1 MADTTEKFTCI
12 DCGKEVEYEGGLA
25 GWAKKN
31 PDKVRCKECFD
42 KHKSGYAK
50 KGTASTTAK
59 APAKGSG
66 KSAETS
72 GKKPIDAKMFKQA
85 FDELRAEFADDLDS
99 VKDYLGGWTS
109 TLVINRSK

>member
-1 MADTTEKFTCI
+1 MAEEKETFKCI
-12 DCGKEVEYEGGLA
+12 DCGKDVEYEGGLA

-50 KGTASTTAK
+50 KSPTTAK
-59 APAKGSG
+59 APAQTKTCSCF
-66 KSAETS
+66 KKDISAS
-72 GKKPIDAKMFKQA
+72 MFKQA

>member
-1 MADTTEKFTCI
+1 MADTEKFTCI

-31 PDKVRCKECFD
+31 PDKVRCKECFE
-42 KHKSGYAK
+42 KHKSSYAK
-50 KGTASTTAK
+50 RGTSTSGTAK
-59 APAKGSG
+59 APAK
-66 KSAETS
+66 KSEGGCTCQ
-72 GKKPIDAKMFKQA
+72 KKPVEAKMFKQA
-85 FDELRAEFADDLDS
+85 FDELRAEFADELDS

>member
-1 MADTTEKFTCI
+1 MADTEKFTCI

-25 GWAKKN
+25 MWAKNN
-31 PDKVRCKECFD
+31 PDKVRCKDCFD
-42 KHKSGYAK
+42 KHKSSYAK
-50 KGTASTTAK
+50 KS
-59 APAKGSG
+59 PAKGTG

-72 GKKPIDAKMFKQA
+72 GKSNKKEIDAKMFKQA

>member
-50 KGTASTTAK
+50 KGTASTTTK
-59 APAKGSG
+59 APAK
-66 KSAETS
+66 KSEGGCTCQ
-72 GKKPIDAKMFKQA
+72 KKPIDAKMFKQA

>member
-1 MADTTEKFTCI
+1 MADTEKFTCI

-50 KGTASTTAK
+50 KGTSKSTTAK
-59 APAKGSG
+59 ASAK
-66 KSAETS
+66 KSEGGCTCQ
-72 GKKPIDAKMFKQA
+72 KKPIDAKMFKQA

>member
-1 MADTTEKFTCI
+1 MAENNETEKFTCI

-50 KGTASTTAK
+50 KAPAK
-59 APAKGSG
+59 APTKTATNTSAKKEIS
-66 KSAETS
+66 
-72 GKKPIDAKMFKQA
+72 AKMFKQA

>member
-50 KGTASTTAK
+50 KGTSSTAK
-59 APAKGSG
+59 APAK
-66 KSAETS
+66 KAEGGCTCQ
-72 GKKPIDAKMFKQA
+72 KKPIDAKMFKQA

>member
-31 PDKVRCKECFD
+31 PDKVRCKECFE

-50 KGTASTTAK
+50 KGNATTTK
-59 APAKGSG
+59 APAK
-66 KSAETS
+66 KSEGGCTCQ
-72 GKKPIDAKMFKQA
+72 KKSIEAKMFKQA

>member
-1 MADTTEKFTCI
+1 MADTEKFTCI

-25 GWAKKN
+25 MWAKNN
-31 PDKVRCKECFD
+31 PDKVRCKDCFD
-42 KHKSGYAK
+42 KHKSSYAK
-50 KGTASTTAK
+50 KS
-59 APAKGSG
+59 PAKGAG
-66 KSAETS
+66 KDQQENKIKSS
-72 GKKPIDAKMFKQA
+72 KKEIDAKMFKQA